1 MVEYVNPFFRPPS
14 EGNSFI
20 LQATIGC
27 SHNECTYCAMYRK
40 DEQRFRARPMTEIKA
55 IVDEASEFGYIADR
69 VFIADGNALVLS
81 QKKLVE
87 ILQYLNSKCVRLERI
102 RMYANVGDILRK
114 GVDNLKEL
122 RNLRLDMVYIGFES
136 GDDVVLERIRKGAN
150 FEETVRASR
159 MLKEAGIKNSAMV
172 LLGVGGIERSTE
184 HAYATGRLL
193 TDTDPEYVGAL
204 SLQLRPGAPIYKE
217 WEEGR
222 FQLPDKFQMIKE
234 LEIMV
239 ENTNLTDGYFF
250 SNHISNYLPIKAK
263 FPRDKEK
270 TLARIRE
277 VLEKRDDAYLR
288 PDFYRD
294 VINQY

>member
-1 MVEYVNPFFRPPS
+1 MIEYVNPLFRPPS
-14 EGNSFI
+14 EGKSFI
-20 LQATIGC
+20 LQATVGC

-40 DEQRFRARPMTEIKA
+40 DEQRFRVRPIAEIKK
-55 IVDEASEFGYIADR
+55 IIDDASEFGYVGDR
-69 VFIADGNALVLS
+69 VFISDGNALVLS

-87 ILQYLNSKCVRLERI
+87 ILEYLNLRCVRLERI

-114 GVDNLKEL
+114 GVDNLREL
-122 RNLRLDMVYIGFES
+122 RSLGLDMVYIGFES
-136 GDDVVLERIRKGAN
+136 GDDVVLERIKKGAN

-159 MLKEAGIKNSAMV
+159 MLKEAGIENSAMV
-172 LLGVGGIERSTE
+172 LLGVGGQDRSRE
-184 HAYATGRLL
+184 HAYATGKLL
-193 TDTDPEYVGAL
+193 TESDPEYVGAL
-204 SLQLRPGAPIYKE
+204 SLQLRPGAPIHKE

-222 FQLPDKFQMIKE
+222 FQLPDKFQMIRE

-239 ENTNLTDGYFF
+239 ENTDLTNGYFF

-270 TLARIRE
+270 VLAQIRE
-277 VLEKRDDAYLR
+277 VLAKKDEAALR

-294 VINQY
+294 VVNQY

>member
-1 MVEYVNPFFRPPS
+1 
-14 EGNSFI
+14 
-20 LQATIGC
+20 
-27 SHNECTYCAMYRK
+27 
-40 DEQRFRARPMTEIKA
+40 
-55 IVDEASEFGYIADR
+55 
-69 VFIADGNALVLS
+69 
-81 QKKLVE
+81 
-87 ILQYLNSKCVRLERI
+87 
-102 RMYANVGDILRK
+102 MYANVGDIIRK
-114 GVDNLKEL
+114 GVDKLKEL
-122 RNLRLDMVYIGFES
+122 RNLGLDMVYIGFES

-172 LLGVGGIERSTE
+172 LLGVGGLDRSRE
-184 HAYATGRLL
+184 HAYATGKLL
-193 TDTDPEYVGAL
+193 TDSDPEYVGAL

-222 FQLPDKFQMIKE
+222 FKLPDKFQMIQE

-239 ENTNLTDGYFF
+239 ENTILTDGYFF

-263 FPRDKEK
+263 FPRDKESV
-270 TLARIRE
+270 LSRIRE
-277 VLEKRDDAYLR
+277 VLESKDEKYLR